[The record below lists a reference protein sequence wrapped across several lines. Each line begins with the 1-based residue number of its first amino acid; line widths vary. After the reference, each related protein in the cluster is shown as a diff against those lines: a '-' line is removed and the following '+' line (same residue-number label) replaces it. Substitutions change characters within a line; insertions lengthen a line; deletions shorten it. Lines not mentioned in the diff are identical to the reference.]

1 MFRKFSI
8 YFTLLLLLLWIGLVQ
23 SATVNLSIDET
34 TVSEG
39 NFFTLTVSLDISAS
53 EDTTGLGTVLV
64 RFTTVPDNDQSD
76 FSSLPTSTTLDL
88 ANPVKSFAV
97 LAEDDNVVEEP
108 ETFTFKIG
116 ILLSSGNVTVGE
128 STPSVTVRDRNPGKL
143 EFTSSNYFVDENGVN
158 AIITVERV
166 DGSDGEISVDYATS
180 DDTAIAGTHYHA
192 AQGTLTWVDKDS
204 NPQPITVVIF
214 DNESYDGDK
223 TLKLSLSQPSGGA
236 TLGLRNPATVTIK
249 DDETPPPPPTVD
261 PDTVTLNVGN
271 STELNISGGTPPYQ
285 VISTDENVATVSITG
300 NVATVTAIGTGT
312 ATIRITDQARDSVE
326 ATVNVIAP
334 PPPTVDPD
342 TVTLNVGNSTELNIS
357 GGIPP
362 YEVIST
368 DENVATVSLTGNVA
382 TVTAI
387 GTGTATIRITDQ
399 ARASVD
405 ATVNVI
411 APPPTV
417 EPNTVTLKV
426 GNSTELN
433 ISGGIPPYQVIST
446 DENVATVSITDN
458 VATVTAIGTGS
469 AIIKITDQAS
479 ASVEATVIVIP
490 PPLAVEPNTVT
501 LKVGN
506 STELNIS
513 GGIPPYQ
520 VISTDENVATVS
532 ITDNVATVT
541 AIGTGSAIIK
551 ITDQASASVE
561 ATVIVI
567 PPPLAVGPDT
577 VTLKV
582 GNKKELNI
590 SGGTPRYEVISTDET
605 VATVSLT
612 GNVVTVTAIGTG
624 TATIRITDQA
634 GASVEVIVNVILCDL
649 IEGKPCLYW
658 KLDREQNSDSI
669 IKVGERLTLN
679 LELIDIQDANT
690 DQAFDLYVAFALPP
704 EYVIPLV
711 FLSDIGFV
719 TEIRPLKKN
728 IKPEDNSFTNLN
740 PILDFEVGECLGD
753 ETYTYYAALFDQD
766 NDELASN
773 LAVGEVT
780 FEDKCD

>member
-271 STELNISGGTPPYQ
+271 STELNISGG
-285 VISTDENVATVSITG
+285 
-300 NVATVTAIGTGT
+300 
-312 ATIRITDQARDSVE
+312 
-326 ATVNVIAP
+326 
-334 PPPTVDPD
+334 
-342 TVTLNVGNSTELNIS
+342 
-357 GGIPP
+357 IPP

-433 ISGGIPPYQVIST
+433 ISGGIPPYEVIST
-446 DENVATVSITDN
+446 DENVATVSITGN

>member
-312 ATIRITDQARDSVE
+312 ATIRITDQAR
-326 ATVNVIAP
+326 
-334 PPPTVDPD
+334 
-342 TVTLNVGNSTELNIS
+342 
-357 GGIPP
+357 
-362 YEVIST
+362 
-368 DENVATVSLTGNVA
+368 
-382 TVTAI
+382 
-387 GTGTATIRITDQ
+387 
-399 ARASVD
+399 ASVD

-433 ISGGIPPYQVIST
+433 ISGGIPPYEVIST
-446 DENVATVSITDN
+446 DENVATVSIT
-458 VATVTAIGTGS
+458 G
-469 AIIKITDQAS
+469 
-479 ASVEATVIVIP
+479 
-490 PPLAVEPNTVT
+490 
-501 LKVGN
+501 
-506 STELNIS
+506 
-513 GGIPPYQ
+513 
-520 VISTDENVATVS
+520 
-532 ITDNVATVT
+532 NVATVT